1 MMSQSKHQRR
11 SSLISALSSS
21 LQFSTRGGRGP
32 PSTTSK
38 VSKITLLTCSISFI
52 FTLLL
57 QCTVGLENGLG
68 RTPPMGWL
76 AWERFRCNTDC
87 FNDPHNCISERL
99 FRQVMFHIN
108 AFAIYF
114 TQFFLSLS
122 YHLNIYFI
130 VYKIQIIPCRWQTLW

>member
-1 MMSQSKHQRR
+1 MSQSKNQRQ

-32 PSTTSK
+32 PSTASK
-38 VSKITLLTCSISFI
+38 FSRITLLTCSISFI

-99 FRQVMFHIN
+99 FRQVGQLGVICH
-108 AFAIYF
+108 
-114 TQFFLSLS
+114 
-122 YHLNIYFI
+122 
-130 VYKIQIIPCRWQTLW
+130 